1 MDSSHMSNHCGC
13 LPVHVRA
20 CLRTRTGRRRQAV
33 PLRPVA
39 RESGS
44 RDTSEWFWNLYLKV
58 FVTGIISRQRLF
70 DLVHLGGEDEVIL
83 GKTVDLMGPH
93 LYINLAVG

>member
-1 MDSSHMSNHCGC
+1 MSNHCGC
-13 LPVHVRA
+13 LPVQVRA

-33 PLRPVA
+33 PLRPVV

-58 FVTGIISRQRLF
+58 FVTGITPHKSDFCSAKIQRL
-70 DLVHLGGEDEVIL
+70 D
-83 GKTVDLMGPH
+83 
-93 LYINLAVG
+93 

>member
-1 MDSSHMSNHCGC
+1 MYV
-13 LPVHVRA
+13 PVCVQ
-20 CLRTRTGRRRQAV
+20 RTGRRRQAV

-58 FVTGIISRQRLF
+58 FVTGIIHQRHKGVGVYIAYLSLSSHPASRIPHRTQH
-70 DLVHLGGEDEVIL
+70 LVRVSS
-83 GKTVDLMGPH
+83 V
-93 LYINLAVG
+93 